1 MVAMHSLSV
10 ETVPNEPTSPLVSR
24 PLLPRR
30 CSAQLW
36 WLAAANLGVL
46 VLLALRLSDHI
57 SRQRLTT
64 TTLDRVLKSGVLRVG
79 ITADYPPFTLRCS
92 GGAGAVGSDI
102 DEAADLARSLGA
114 TLELVLTTWSE
125 LEDAL
130 VASTFDIGVGGISD
144 TLQRR
149 RVAAFS
155 MPYIAGGKVLVARC
169 DSPLLALDGWA
180 ALRAVPSLGDLAVNP
195 GGTNERSIRAELP
208 LARVVLV
215 EANGEQFDLVAR
227 GQVNGTVTD
236 RVEAQLR
243 LRCGGHCP
251 PAARG
256 DDDLCHG
263 PLLQPGRK
271 AYMLPRDDLVWA
283 RYVDGWL
290 EGRLQSGA
298 ANASLQRWLRR
309 LLPAAGDAEQCA
321 ELQSLDRDV
330 ESTKV

>member
-1 MVAMHSLSV
+1 M
-10 ETVPNEPTSPLVSR
+10 
-24 PLLPRR
+24 LPRR

-57 SRQRLTT
+57 SRERPT

-130 VASTFDIGVGGISD
+130 VASSFDIGVGGISD

-149 RVAAFS
+149 RAAAFS

-215 EANGEQFDLVAR
+215 EANGEQFDLVVR

-243 LRCGGHCP
+243 LRCGGPCP

-256 DDDLCHG
+256 DDLCHG

-330 ESTKV
+330 ESTIKV